1 MKWKGGLMDL
11 RNELKKIRVSIIDN
25 SEEQVKS
32 ELYGIFSSLI
42 LSKKIAPKNSDLKGI
57 MSELNFS
64 FKEYVF
70 KSRTILLSRIIRA
83 IEKMDEKEVSIL
95 IEKLINFIEVDDILN
110 QKTKVS
116 YKKKKKNIFDDIF
129 NQLG

>member
-1 MKWKGGLMDL
+1 
-11 RNELKKIRVSIIDN
+11 
-25 SEEQVKS
+25 
-32 ELYGIFSSLI
+32 
-42 LSKKIAPKNSDLKGI
+42 
-57 MSELNFS
+57 
-64 FKEYVF
+64 
-70 KSRTILLSRIIRA
+70 ILLSRIIRA

>member
-1 MKWKGGLMDL
+1 M
-11 RNELKKIRVSIIDN
+11 
-25 SEEQVKS
+25 
-32 ELYGIFSSLI
+32 
-42 LSKKIAPKNSDLKGI
+42 
-57 MSELNFS
+57 
-64 FKEYVF
+64 
-70 KSRTILLSRIIRA
+70 SRIIRA

>member
-64 FKEYVF
+64 FK
-70 KSRTILLSRIIRA
+70 
-83 IEKMDEKEVSIL
+83 
-95 IEKLINFIEVDDILN
+95 
-110 QKTKVS
+110 
-116 YKKKKKNIFDDIF
+116 
-129 NQLG
+129 